1 MNYMLFTAAVSRAAE
16 HGLPSLRAKQ
26 ALSLFRFS
34 RLKARWA
41 HRQECRCSDSARR
54 QALSQALANT
64 SNMKMNTIIL
74 IVVSL
79 MPLTAF
85 SQPQPPQPPNPP
97 NPPNAPQPPRDRED
111 RRPKVPVTFLGV
123 DTSEVPS
130 VLCDQLGLPKGFGL
144 VVDYVVP
151 DGPAASAGVQQNDVL
166 KMLND
171 QILTDPGQLSKLIR
185 SYSEGTNVTLTVLRK
200 GQEQK
205 ITVKLAKKEVPR
217 RRAWMDGMH
226 MDHNWNVDLGDLG
239 NMDDLKERMSELK
252 ERLGEQRGM
261 IHDAVVRAREEAQR
275 ATDEAR
281 RSAERSLRT
290 ITRDNGGLQRTTI
303 DLNKAQIVL
312 SDDKGEL
319 RIENKDGKKFLTA
332 KDPQGKLLF
341 SGPVETNE
349 EVDKVP
355 AEVRQRYEKLQ
366 EHDLRAVAPDDLRA
380 ESDSDEDD
388 DDMDEESPSASSVS
402 YDQVCSQDAGRS
414 AWEIHTV
421 LI

>member
-1 MNYMLFTAAVSRAAE
+1 MFHFGARAALF
-16 HGLPSLRAKQ
+16 HNLNQWQ
-26 ALSLFRFS
+26 AERPPYNSS
-34 RLKARWA
+34 
-41 HRQECRCSDSARR
+41 SARR
-54 QALSQALANT
+54 ESCRASAPLSASNT
-64 SNMKMNTIIL
+64 SNMKMRTIIL

-79 MPLTAF
+79 IPLTAF
-85 SQPQPPQPPNPP
+85 SQPQPPTPPSPPNPP
-97 NPPNAPQPPRDRED
+97 MGPQPPRDRED

-151 DGPAASAGVQQNDVL
+151 DGPAAAAGVQQNDVL

-185 SYSEGTNVTLTVLRK
+185 SYSEGTNVTLTILRK

-205 ITVKLAKKEVPR
+205 ISVKLAKKDVPKP
-217 RRAWMDGMH
+217 RAWMDNMRH
-226 MDHNWNVDLGDLG
+226 MGHDWNQNWNFDFGDVG

-261 IHDAVVRAREEAQR
+261 IHDAVVRAQEEARR

-281 RSAERSLRT
+281 RNAEQSVRT
-290 ITRDNGGLQRTTI
+290 ITRNNGGLQRTTI

-341 SGPVETNE
+341 SGPIETKE
-349 EVDKVP
+349 ELDKVP

-366 EHDLRAVAPDDLRA
+366 EHDLRAVAPGDLRA
-380 ESDSDEDD
+380 ESDNDDEDD
-388 DDMDEESPSASSVS
+388 DDEMDQDSPSASNVS
-402 YDQVCSQDAGRS
+402 YDQVYSQEVGRA
-414 AWEIHTV
+414 AWAIHTV